1 MNLCSNSVMN
11 IMLYYVVDPTQVLS
25 ASDFNDLTNILDN
38 LVEYTCQ
45 TEPPRSTVPTTGKAL
60 HV

>member
-1 MNLCSNSVMN
+1 MN

-45 TEPPRSTVPTTGKAL
+45 TEPPRSTVPTTGKTL
-60 HV
+60 HVLL